1 MAKPETKHS
10 TGEHFAATLPTPA
23 TDGRASERQP
33 HYRPDIDG
41 LRALAV
47 VAVIAFHLGWLPHGY
62 LGVDVFFV
70 ISGYLITGICLRE
83 VREGRFG
90 VGHFYLRRIRR
101 ILPLVS
107 VISALSLALGCITML
122 PDDLENLAQS
132 VIATNACA
140 NNVLQAITTRN
151 YWDVVNEFKPLMHTW
166 SLAVEEQFYFLYPII
181 IWGLAARAPRL
192 FRPLLA
198 VSALVSLGMFLAK
211 GPGYE
216 RFFFIQYRFFELA
229 VGGILV
235 TVLGDRPWHVRAG
248 WLWLAALAALL
259 VIDIPLPAT
268 ARLILTVAATLA
280 LLASNNTDRD
290 AGWSKAIL
298 THPIAVGLGLMSFSL
313 YMWHQVLLAYTRY
326 CIMPVITPAVA
337 VAVLGACFGLSWLTW
352 RYVERPFRNAR
363 TCSTAVALTFVV
375 LMMLVTTTAA
385 GVIYARAGVI
395 RDVPELDLH
404 RDDYQ
409 RGMHAAYNHRI
420 HSHDEPF
427 SPDGRVRVLIIGN
440 SFMRDWANVLLES
453 PHAHELEISYRQV
466 CDKEALTRASAADIV
481 YVQTAEAIGCVRGAT
496 QGDIWVVGTKSFGTS
511 NGLHYNQPRDKNYC
525 LQRTL
530 PEPAV
535 VLANES
541 LRDLAG
547 DRFIDLLGR
556 VTDSAGTVPV
566 FTPNCKFI
574 SQDTRHLTR
583 AGATYFAE
591 LFSTEIE
598 AQILRARGRTR
609 ATGLQTERAPSAP

>member
-1 MAKPETKHS
+1 MDRPETEHS
-10 TGEHFAATLPTPA
+10 PREYRAGTLQTPA
-23 TDGRASERQP
+23 TDGRGSERQP

-41 LRALAV
+41 LRAIAV
-47 VAVIAFHLGWLPHGY
+47 VAVIAFHLGGLPHGY

-90 VGHFYLRRIRR
+90 VWHFYLRRIRR

-107 VISALSLALGCITML
+107 VIAAISLALGCFTML
-122 PDDLENLAQS
+122 PDDLENLSQS

-140 NNVLQAITTRN
+140 NNILQAITTRN

-181 IWGLAARAPRL
+181 IWGLAARTPRL
-192 FRPLLA
+192 FRSLLA
-198 VSALVSLGMFLAK
+198 ASALVSLGMFITK

-235 TVLGDRPWHVRAG
+235 AVLEDRPWHVRAG
-248 WLWLAALAALL
+248 WLWLAALVALL
-259 VIDIPLPAT
+259 VIDIPLPST
-268 ARLILTVAATLA
+268 VRLILTVAVTLA
-280 LLASNNTDRD
+280 LLASNNTARD

-298 THPIAVGLGLMSFSL
+298 TNPIAVGLGLMSFSL

-326 CIMPVITPAVA
+326 CIVPVITPAVA
-337 VAVLGACFGLSWLTW
+337 AAVLGACFALSWLTW
-352 RYVERPFRNAR
+352 RYVERPFRDPR
-363 TCSTAVALTFVV
+363 RCSTAVALTFVGV
-375 LMMLVTTTAA
+375 MMLVTTTAA

-404 RDDYQ
+404 RNDYQ
-409 RGMHAAYNHRI
+409 RGMHSGYNHRI

-427 SPDGRVRVLIIGN
+427 STDGRVRVLLIGN

-453 PHAHELEISYRQV
+453 PHASQLEISYRKV
-466 CDKEALTRASAADIV
+466 CDQEALMRASAADMV

-511 NGLHYNQPRDKNYC
+511 NGLHYNRPRDKNYC

-530 PEPAV
+530 PEAAV

-541 LRDLAG
+541 MKDCAG
-547 DRFIDLLGR
+547 DRYIDLLGR

-583 AGATYFAE
+583 AGATYFAT
-591 LFSTEIE
+591 LFNTEIE
-598 AQILRARGRTR
+598 AQIVQARDRTR
-609 ATGLQTERAPSAP
+609 ATGPPTTRESSAR